1 MVTFNRHQ
9 DWAFLCAIR
18 VSIPRA
24 LREHAESSIGLA
36 PRGRMSVLFSDE
48 GGVSQRPKLFISA
61 VCAVQFSV
69 LFPLSRQMAIGSCL
83 GRQIRGK
90 ALQQRDAT
98 RRPGWQ
104 WSSVLKQEHL
114 SGCDREKQRDNNGKN
129 CPLMDGEIHE

>member
-48 GGVSQRPKLFISA
+48 DGVSQRPKLFISA

-69 LFPLSRQMAIGSCL
+69 LFPLSRQMAIMFGSSNSGQGTPSNAMRPAEPAGSGL
-83 GRQIRGK
+83 AFWNKNTFLYAIGR
-90 ALQQRDAT
+90 
-98 RRPGWQ
+98 
-104 WSSVLKQEHL
+104 S
-114 SGCDREKQRDNNGKN
+114 NGIT
-129 CPLMDGEIHE
+129 MGRTVR